1 MLNAGCTQKSPSLR
15 RKRGRRCAYGGL
27 LGGQGAGGTIG
38 IRAAVDARAAVQ
50 DDRGSVGRFAQG
62 VNGIT
67 LAEEGQ
73 MLFTFDT
80 WRDDFTDRGIL

>member
-15 RKRGRRCAYGGL
+15 RKKGRRCAYEGL
-27 LGGQGAGGTIG
+27 LGGQSAGG
-38 IRAAVDARAAVQ
+38 RAAVDARAAVQ

-67 LAEEGQ
+67 LAEEGR

-80 WRDDFTDRGIL
+80 WRDDFTDKGIL